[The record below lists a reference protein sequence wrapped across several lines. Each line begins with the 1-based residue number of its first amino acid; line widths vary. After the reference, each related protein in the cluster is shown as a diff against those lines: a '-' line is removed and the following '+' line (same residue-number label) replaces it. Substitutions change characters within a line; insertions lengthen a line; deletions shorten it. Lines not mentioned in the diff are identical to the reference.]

1 MKNTDGVIRRCF
13 FICLPPQPLRI
24 VVLELVVGDFA
35 EAEGKAFAG
44 DEGPAAFTVARKGFA
59 VEITRG
65 ILERKRYAALYLI
78 RRERKGKRMGRCEA
92 HIAIRC
98 PGTRRAACM
107 AIRRLITRR
116 RAI

>member
-1 MKNTDGVIRRCF
+1 MF
-13 FICLPPQPLRI
+13 FICLPPQPLGI

-35 EAEGKAFAG
+35 EAEGEAFAG
-44 DEGPAAFTVARKGFA
+44 DEGPAAFPVAGKGFT

-65 ILERKRYAALYLI
+65 VLKRKRYGSFYLI

-92 HIAIRC
+92 HIAIRR
-98 PGTRRAACM
+98 PGTRRTTIT